1 MGFLGFGIIQSAM
14 TMLCAICA
22 AALVVG
28 PEGDGAAYSSV
39 AAAALD
45 VPAVNLSKKWIAE
58 HGEKAW
64 GM

>member
-1 MGFLGFGIIQSAM
+1 M
-14 TMLCAICA
+14 TVFCAICA
-22 AALVVG
+22 STLVVG